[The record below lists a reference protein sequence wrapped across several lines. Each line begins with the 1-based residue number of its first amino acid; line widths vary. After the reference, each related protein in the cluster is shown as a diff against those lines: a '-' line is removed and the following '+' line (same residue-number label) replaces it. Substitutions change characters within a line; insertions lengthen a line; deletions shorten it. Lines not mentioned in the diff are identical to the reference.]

1 MFLTDILA
9 ISEMASSRT
18 PGSSFFKSSYAASN
32 ASCQNLGNL
41 LRRLLVYTSHMCF
54 TTFSLSSISCFH
66 ENPSITRP
74 LTLPH
79 ICNKIHRQN
88 SCAQTGKKK
97 QTRTSRSSWMGKS
110 RSSEIWLRFSANHLR
125 VTVPVNMDQKARS
138 RIAANA
144 QNLYRPLPKTL
155 ASELSFFAFVVGAVV
170 GRESPSFIAFN
181 MLDHTEF
188 HDSDSDNIFM
198 YLR

>member
-1 MFLTDILA
+1 MQRI
-9 ISEMASSRT
+9 
-18 PGSSFFKSSYAASN
+18 
-32 ASCQNLGNL
+32 
-41 LRRLLVYTSHMCF
+41 
-54 TTFSLSSISCFH
+54 SISCFH

-88 SCAQTGKKK
+88 SCAQIGKKTD
-97 QTRTSRSSWMGKS
+97 QNIEIVVDGKV
-110 RSSEIWLRFSANHLR
+110 EVVGNM
-125 VTVPVNMDQKARS
+125 VEVPGRPPESNRACEHGPESKEQ
-138 RIAANA
+138 ITANA

-181 MLDHTEF
+181 LLDHTEF
-188 HDSDSDNIFM
+188 PYSDSDNIFM

>member
-18 PGSSFFKSSYAASN
+18 PGSSFVKSSYAASN
-32 ASCQNLGNL
+32 ASCQSLGNL

-88 SCAQTGKKK
+88 SCAQTGKKN
-97 QTRTSRSSWMGKS
+97 RPEHRDRRDGKV
-110 RSSEIWLRFSANHLR
+110 E
-125 VTVPVNMDQKARS
+125 
-138 RIAANA
+138 
-144 QNLYRPLPKTL
+144 
-155 ASELSFFAFVVGAVV
+155 VVGNMVEV
-170 GRESPSFIAFN
+170 PGRPPESNRACEHGPESKEQNRSQCPELVPTPPKNTHI
-181 MLDHTEF
+181 
-188 HDSDSDNIFM
+188 
-198 YLR
+198 